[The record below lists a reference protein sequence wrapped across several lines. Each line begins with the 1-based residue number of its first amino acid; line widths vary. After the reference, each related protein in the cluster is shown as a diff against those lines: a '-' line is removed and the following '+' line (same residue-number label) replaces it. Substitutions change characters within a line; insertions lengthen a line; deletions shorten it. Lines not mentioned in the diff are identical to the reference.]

1 MGIGTCQ
8 MEQIGGLM
16 GKTAFIF
23 PGQGAQYIG
32 MGKEIAS
39 MYQSASDIFDQAS
52 EALGLDMKQM
62 IFEGDEETLK
72 ITENTQPA
80 IVTASIACLQPLL
93 ENEIKPDFTAGLS
106 LGEYSAHV
114 ASGTVDFK
122 TAVALVKKRGKYM
135 QEAVPLGM
143 GKMAAILGLG
153 REVVLECCKE
163 ASAYGIVEPAN
174 FNCPGQISIAG
185 ETKAVEKAI
194 ELCSSKGAKRAVLL
208 AVSAPFHCRMLRP
221 AGERLLSELEN
232 VVFSDFITP
241 LVANVTA
248 EIIKSPSDIKDTLVR
263 QVSSPVL
270 WEDTIKL
277 MLEHG
282 VDTFIEIG
290 PGKVLS
296 GFMKKINKEARSF
309 NIEDIE
315 SLEKVLGEIGA

>member
-1 MGIGTCQ
+1 
-8 MEQIGGLM
+8 M

-32 MGKEIAS
+32 MGREIAAE
-39 MYQSASDIFDQAS
+39 YKAASDIFDQAS
-52 EALGLDMKQM
+52 EAIELDMKKM

-80 IVTASIACLQPLL
+80 IVTASVACLQPLL
-93 ENEIKPDFTAGLS
+93 ERGITPDFTAGLS

-114 ASGTVDFK
+114 ASGTVDFR
-122 TAVALVKKRGKYM
+122 TAVKLVRKRGRFM
-135 QEAVPLGM
+135 QEAVPLGV
-143 GKMAAILGLG
+143 GTMAAILGLA
-153 REVVLECCKE
+153 REDVLECCRE

-185 ETKAVEKAI
+185 EIKAVEKAM
-194 ELCSSKGAKRAVLL
+194 ELCSSKGAKRAILL
-208 AVSAPFHCRMLRP
+208 AVSAPFHCSMLKP
-221 AGERLLSELEN
+221 AGDKLMSELEKIE
-232 VVFSDFITP
+232 FSDIKIP

-248 EIIKSPSDIKDTLVR
+248 ETVKTPSDIRELLAR

-270 WEDTIKL
+270 WEDSIRL
-277 MLEHG
+277 MMDQG

-296 GFMKKINKEARSF
+296 GFIKKINKEARSF
-309 NIEDIE
+309 NIEDLA
-315 SLEKVLGEIGA
+315 SLEKTLGEIGV